1 MLGVNSLPATDLRAT
16 PWVEL
21 MPWLDD
27 YVSERAAL
35 LEALAPGEA
44 WWLEDGPLSTAQDVD
59 LEKVLAEL
67 AQLFVSGHKALTFAE
82 GFPAVEAG
90 LPISILGLQTRA
102 STTVRRLTEDKT
114 VEGLLTS
121 TAQDLFVI
129 PGTSE
134 QTVRDVAYALLEISI
149 LNDPRVRGP
158 VEDEGSDHSPVL
170 TQLIDD
176 LAALASW
183 RRLRGQH
190 DRPLLAVDIEDESPE
205 LIQELAARIS
215 AISSRDLPDVE
226 QGDPVDEIENIL
238 GQLESRELLALRL
251 RLLALEPISL
261 GELSTRLH
269 LSKPAASAIES
280 QAKAKINAACGY
292 GTAVGNL
299 LASLRIEIQPVAS
312 MERLIAVHPTIGRTV
327 PTLDVPLWLV
337 LDGIDDYFEVTKGWA
352 AAPDVDGA
360 KKRTRSLLEDLES
373 PNGVVA
379 FEELAGLTE
388 MPSDELHSWLSW
400 CEIPVIEGSVLTRT
414 KKLADTL
421 VGTLEA
427 IGEPQSPTQLAERGR
442 TGKPVASVHRALEAD
457 ERAFLGADGLW
468 RLIGWETAV
477 PTPIEPDVEQ
487 FEAVEGIVRRRA
499 GRVTKRPEQ
508 TRRLYRI
515 GLAWRYRIVVTADQ
529 LRGSG
534 FALPA
539 GVAAAVGCERGQTVE
554 LKSRLGTQM
563 VRWTGAQPTS
573 GTIGRFL
580 RELDAHVGDEVLL
593 EFSPDRSF
601 AVVRPETLTAEA
613 DPLRRAL
620 AAIGHPQ
627 PSGIAERHLV
637 RVLADA
643 IGLYGETRPRRLLS
657 AYESSSEEHVVALL
671 EEAWMHTGSVDE

>member
-1 MLGVNSLPATDLRAT
+1 MLGVNSLPVAELRAV

-35 LEALAPGEA
+35 LESLAPGET
-44 WWLEDGPLSTAQDVD
+44 WWLEDGPSTTAQDVD

-67 AQLFVSGHKALTFAE
+67 AQLFVSGHKALTFAA
-82 GFPAVEAG
+82 GFPAVEAE
-90 LPISILGLQTRA
+90 LPMSVLGLETRA
-102 STTVRRLTEDKT
+102 STTVRRLTEGKT

-134 QTVRDVAYALLEISI
+134 QTVRDVAYALLEVSV
-149 LNDPRVRGP
+149 LVDPRARGAI
-158 VEDEGSDHSPVL
+158 ENEGQESSPVV
-170 TQLIDD
+170 TQLLDD

-205 LIQELAARIS
+205 QIQELAARIS
-215 AISSRDLPDVE
+215 AISSLDLPDVE
-226 QGDPVDEIENIL
+226 QGDPADEIENIL
-238 GQLESRELLALRL
+238 TQLDDRESMAIGL
-251 RLLALEPISL
+251 RLLAREPISL
-261 GELSTRLH
+261 GELSTKLH
-269 LSKPAASAIES
+269 LSKPAASSIES
-280 QAKAKINAACGY
+280 HAKAKINAACGY

-312 MERLIAVHPTIGRTV
+312 VERLIAVHPTIGRTV
-327 PTLDVPLWLV
+327 PSIDVPLWLV
-337 LDGIDDYFEVTKGWA
+337 LDRLDDYFEVTEGWA
-352 AAPDVDGA
+352 AAPDVAGA
-360 KKRTRSLLEDLES
+360 KKRTESLLEDLES

-379 FEELAGLTE
+379 FLELAGLTG
-388 MPSDELHSWLSW
+388 MPSDELRSWLEW
-400 CEIPVIEGSVLTRT
+400 CDIPVVEESVLTRT
-414 KKLADTL
+414 KKLADAL

-427 IGEPQSPTQLAERGR
+427 IGEPQNSTQLAERSR
-442 TGKPVASVHRALEAD
+442 TGKPAASVQRALELD
-457 ERAFLGADGLW
+457 ERAVSGADGLW

-477 PTPIEPDVEQ
+477 PIPVVPDTEQ

-499 GRVTKRPEQ
+499 GRATKRPEQ

-539 GVAAAVGCERGQTVE
+539 GVAAAVGCERGHTVE

-593 EFSPDRSF
+593 EFSPDRTF
-601 AVVRPETLTAEA
+601 AVVRPEFIAAEA

-671 EEAWMHTGSVDE
+671 EEAWMHSGNAHE